1 MKVCRGLHLYPVTC
15 CRIFPAT
22 KYRLFRVDQ
31 TPDQN
36 GTASAP
42 ATQVLFETQTWMTT
56 GMGGRVL
63 RTAGKALGPGGS
75 PRFDPEHEPGQSS
88 LGSTSS
94 SWGAFQAQ
102 DRRLPYPQ
110 GPMDLYQG
118 LAEGRIPV
126 PEALLASANTCR
138 KYGTDPHTPA
148 LQALRTGGYAN
159 VRTDFSRSHWRV
171 FAAATNRSE
180 ERR

>member
-31 TPDQN
+31 TPEQN
-36 GTASAP
+36 GTASVP

-63 RTAGKALGPGGS
+63 RTAGKAFGPGGS
-75 PRFDPEHEPGQSS
+75 PRFDPENEPGPSS

-94 SWGAFQAQ
+94 SWGSFSSAGSASPIPSGTHGPLPGP
-102 DRRLPYPQ
+102 RR
-110 GPMDLYQG
+110 
-118 LAEGRIPV
+118 R
-126 PEALLASANTCR
+126 
-138 KYGTDPHTPA
+138 TDPGPGSVPGECQHVP
-148 LQALRTGGYAN
+148 Q
-159 VRTDFSRSHWRV
+159 VR
-171 FAAATNRSE
+171 NRSTYPGPSSSTNW
-180 ERR
+180 RLCQCSN